1 MFRYSLIL
9 LASLGMA
16 APASAGSWADA
27 MFDDLS
33 KDFGSVPRGP
43 AVSHPFR
50 LTNNTGQPVHIAG
63 VRVSCGC
70 TSASAEEED
79 IAPGKSTVINA
90 RMDTLRFVNRKSVT
104 IYVTFDRPQWAEVRL
119 LVTANGRDDISI
131 SPEAFN
137 LGQAKRGTKPS
148 ATITVN
154 LYNGARIT
162 DIERES
168 NYILASAKAVRRD
181 AAEVS
186 YEVTASIRPDCPVGK
201 WYSDLWLKTN
211 NPSMPRVRVPLIV
224 EIQTPLTISGG
235 TVALGTVKP
244 GTEAQRK
251 IVVRGTKPFKIT
263 KVQGTDDEL
272 TVTDS
277 TTESKEVHV
286 LTVSFKP
293 NKTEEL
299 NRKLKV
305 LTDLKDEGEVEF
317 EATARVQK

>member
-1 MFRYSLIL
+1 MLRYSLIV
-9 LASLGMA
+9 LASLAMA
-16 APASAGSWADA
+16 VPAPAGSWADA
-27 MFDDLS
+27 MFEDHS

-43 AVSHPFR
+43 AVTHPFR

-79 IAPGKSTVINA
+79 IEPGKSTVINA

-104 IYVTFDRPQWAEVRL
+104 IYVTFDRPRWAEVRL
-119 LVTANGRDDISI
+119 LVTANGRDDIYI
-131 SPEAFN
+131 SPESFA
-137 LGQAKRGTKPS
+137 LGQAKRGTRPS
-148 ATITVN
+148 GTITVT

-162 DIERES
+162 EIERES
-168 NYILASAKAVRRD
+168 NYILPSAKQIKRD
-181 AAEVS
+181 SGELS
-186 YEVTASIRPDCPVGK
+186 YEITATIRADCPVGK

-211 NPSMPRVRVPLIV
+211 NPSMPRVRVPLSV

-244 GTEAQRK
+244 GTQAERK
-251 IVVRGTKPFKIT
+251 VVVRGTKPFKIT
-263 KVQGTDDEL
+263 RVQGTDDEL
-272 TVTDS
+272 TVKDS

-286 LTVSFKP
+286 LTVTFRP
-293 NKTEEL
+293 TREEDL

-305 LTDLKDEGEVEF
+305 ITDLKDEGEVEF
-317 EATARVQK
+317 EATAKVQR

>member
-1 MFRYSLIL
+1 
-9 LASLGMA
+9 
-16 APASAGSWADA
+16 
-27 MFDDLS
+27 
-33 KDFGSVPRGP
+33 
-43 AVSHPFR
+43 
-50 LTNNTGQPVHIAG
+50 
-63 VRVSCGC
+63 
-70 TSASAEEED
+70 
-79 IAPGKSTVINA
+79 
-90 RMDTLRFVNRKSVT
+90 
-104 IYVTFDRPQWAEVRL
+104 
-119 LVTANGRDDISI
+119 
-131 SPEAFN
+131 
-137 LGQAKRGTKPS
+137 
-148 ATITVN
+148 VN

-224 EIQTPLTISGG
+224 EIQTPLTISGS
-235 TVALGTVKP
+235 TVALGTIKP

-305 LTDLKDEGEVEF
+305 VTDLKDEGEVEF
-317 EATARVQK
+317 EATAKVQK